1 METGCLRTEE
11 TICKSSTIVG
21 KFVSHGAT
29 AWQFCS
35 YTYVLGLNKE
45 VCGWKMGEARFFP
58 CWEWKVTDK
67 QLGKAKVN
75 HVENRVLVESL
86 THQYVLFSFSYRRIY
101 RNNYRHVCI
110 HGLRHT
116 HLFPSSVYWENLDT
130 MTLSSN
136 KHKGLSAGQEVGQK
150 GRWTVMGGDG
160 VLHWGL
166 TQTPSL
172 GRGPM
177 QGPGNAITNDKLEL
191 SGQKGSA

>member
-1 METGCLRTEE
+1 MGLQLDSSATTR
-11 TICKSSTIVG
+11 ICWDWTKKHVDGGWG
-21 KFVSHGAT
+21 KPG
-29 AWQFCS
+29 
-35 YTYVLGLNKE
+35 
-45 VCGWKMGEARFFP
+45 FFP
-58 CWEWKVTDK
+58 RWEWKVTDK
-67 QLGKAKVN
+67 QLGKAEVN
-75 HVENRVLVESL
+75 HVEHRVLVESL
-86 THQYVLFSFSYRRIY
+86 THQYVLLALAIDGIE

-116 HLFPSSVYWENLDT
+116 HLFPSSVCWEDLDT

-136 KHKGLSAGQEVGQK
+136 KHKGLSTGQEVGQK
-150 GRWTVMGGDG
+150 GRWTVMGGEG

-166 TQTPSL
+166 TRTPSL